1 MENHNA
7 HKGGEF
13 PGNGSPEAL
22 AHKKTTFAHY
32 EQSVGE
38 FRHFSTS
45 FEVSVFYPCGMSSHA
60 ENVEGVGYKDLEYWL
75 TSTPDSGYNEQLKTF
90 YSVRAPTGR
99 LKTYVKFV
107 ETISPTKQN
116 GYGHLNM
123 YSNQIT
129 VTEILD
135 MKPWDDTLSQME

>member
-1 MENHNA
+1 
-7 HKGGEF
+7 
-13 PGNGSPEAL
+13 
-22 AHKKTTFAHY
+22 
-32 EQSVGE
+32 
-38 FRHFSTS
+38 
-45 FEVSVFYPCGMSSHA
+45 MSSHT
-60 ENVEGVGYKDLEYWL
+60 ENVEGVGYKDVEYWL
-75 TSTPDSGYNEQLKTF
+75 TSTPDSGFNEQLKTF
-90 YSVRAPTGR
+90 NSLREPTGR

-107 ETISPTKQN
+107 GTISPTKQN